1 MNTLTTRRPAAIL
14 ALAAAA
20 VLALTGC
27 ATTGPEPVAVEAATA
42 GQNVTITDAWVKA
55 ADEGMSA
62 AFGEFANIGDSDVT
76 LVSVTSPASTSME
89 LHETVDD
96 GTGTMAMREKDG
108 GFTIPSDDTLTL
120 EPGGNHLMLM
130 DLTAPIVAGDEIEV
144 TLIFSDGSQYTFTA
158 PAKDYSGANENY
170 VGDDMDMDMGGDD

>member
-1 MNTLTTRRPAAIL
+1 MNTLITRRPAAML

-20 VLALTGC
+20 ALTLAGC
-27 ATTGPEPVAVEAATA
+27 TTTAPDQAAEPGAA
-42 GQNVTITDAWVKA
+42 GQSITITDAWVKA

-62 AFGEFANIGDSDVT
+62 AFGELANIGDVDVT
-76 LVSVTSPASTSME
+76 LVSATSAAASSTQ

-96 GTGTMAMREKDG
+96 GTGTMKMQEKDG
-108 GFTIPSDDTLTL
+108 GFTIPAGGTLAL

-130 DLTAPIVAGDEIEV
+130 DLTAPILAGDEIEF
-144 TLIFSDGSQYTFTA
+144 TLGFSDGSEYTFTA

-170 VGDDMDMDMGGDD
+170 VGGND